1 MLFQDRCKMLDY
13 VLCLEKVV
21 IKGIHINIDCSW
33 SSREKTRPLPE
44 KQIKNTN
51 YIKCSMTKLVTQI
64 NSNLINH
71 SEFHKKGNI
80 VQMLS
85 HKNC

>member
-44 KQIKNTN
+44 KQIKT
-51 YIKCSMTKLVTQI
+51 IIPIT
-64 NSNLINH
+64 
-71 SEFHKKGNI
+71 
-80 VQMLS
+80 
-85 HKNC
+85 